1 MLIINDG
8 NKLNR
13 IIFLIVVFIFGCDNV
28 AKVEVSQEAKKR
40 VQELNNN
47 NIVDYAELFNK
58 PSSNKDLDRNFVFLD
73 SSQTGINFKN
83 IWKPDHIYKGQ
94 LGNSF
99 IASGVA
105 IGDYNNDG
113 LQDVF
118 LSRQKDGGKLYRN
131 LGGFRF
137 EDVTKEA
144 GVSSDSMWSTGISFI
159 DINNDGWLDLYVC
172 GFDSPNQLYIN
183 SILVTHIDIK

>member
-13 IIFLIVVFIFGCDNV
+13 IIYLIVIFIFGCDNV
-28 AKVEVSQEAKKR
+28 AKLEISQKAKKR
-40 VQELNNN
+40 AQELTTN
-47 NIVDYAELFNK
+47 NIVESAELFNK
-58 PSSNKDLDRNFVFLD
+58 PSSNKNLDRNFVFLD

-83 IWKPDHIYKGQ
+83 IWKPDPIHKGQ

-118 LSRQKDGGKLYRN
+118 LSRQKDG
-131 LGGFRF
+131 
-137 EDVTKEA
+137 
-144 GVSSDSMWSTGISFI
+144 
-159 DINNDGWLDLYVC
+159 
-172 GFDSPNQLYIN
+172 
-183 SILVTHIDIK
+183 